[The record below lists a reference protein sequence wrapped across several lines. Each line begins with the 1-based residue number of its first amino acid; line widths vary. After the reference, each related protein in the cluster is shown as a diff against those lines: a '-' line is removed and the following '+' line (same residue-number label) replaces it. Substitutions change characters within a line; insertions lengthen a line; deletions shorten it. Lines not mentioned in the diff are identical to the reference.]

1 MYSNN
6 FTENN
11 KKLCLSLYYEGAI
24 SYVFVNGREIHK
36 FKAKDSEIL
45 VTPLCL
51 GNIQKTGRWM
61 IIWNKI
67 GINGYLYDFGVD
79 SDAIVVAGIWHIH
92 KYLMKKIR

>member
-45 VTPLCL
+45 VSPKCL
-51 GNIQKTGRWM
+51 GNIQNPPPPPPPR
-61 IIWNKI
+61 NKI
-67 GINGYLYDFGVD
+67 GINGYIYDFGVD
-79 SDAIVVAGIWHIH
+79 SDAIVVAGI
-92 KYLMKKIR
+92 